1 MKYLSGFK
9 WEMLGEQVGMSPS
22 PHVTFTSNGTV
33 TKLTMKHTSARL
45 IKLDSETKSPNPE
58 PSRANTSG
66 MSNSPESSIRE
77 RQERKLPTVLV
88 VKVLGQAHF
97 PVNPRSRR
105 RGVGRR
111 KRRWRR
117 GIGSGRWRTGDRGW
131 RRKGWIVCWGV
142 SLGEQGHNKEGER
155 RVLCSILMYVYSY
168 ATKPDKGL
176 PSSEAVSVSL
186 LDFTLVETPRTS
198 ALGVISA
205 ADE

>member
-58 PSRANTSG
+58 PSRANISE
-66 MSNSPESSIRE
+66 MSNSPGSSIRE

-88 VKVLGQAHF
+88 VKVLGQVQL
-97 PVNPRSRR
+97 PVNSRSRR

-117 GIGSGRWRTGDRGW
+117 GTGSGKWRIGVRGW
-131 RRKGWIVCWGV
+131 RRRAWTVSWGV
-142 SLGEQGHNKEGER
+142 YLGEPGQVKEGER
-155 RVLCSILMYVYSY
+155 TVLCS
-168 ATKPDKGL
+168 T
-176 PSSEAVSVSL
+176 
-186 LDFTLVETPRTS
+186 
-198 ALGVISA
+198 
-205 ADE
+205 